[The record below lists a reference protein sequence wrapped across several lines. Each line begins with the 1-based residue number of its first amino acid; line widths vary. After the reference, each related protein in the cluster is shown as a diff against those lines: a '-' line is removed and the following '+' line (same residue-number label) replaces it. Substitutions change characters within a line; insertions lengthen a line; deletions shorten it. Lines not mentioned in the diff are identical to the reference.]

1 MKLSRIACA
10 SIFLITCFGIINAQ
24 NTDNRFRVTE
34 FDYRV
39 AIKQRGPIMV
49 DSAFMEKVK
58 ADSNGQSK
66 ETFQLTFVIP
76 SNLGNFLDKTTLRL
90 TAFDQ
95 KGNCF
100 GMLIWHKV
108 PRGETVANSNGI
120 PIVLNV
126 NPEFASASKFSLE
139 AGILEIEAHSG
150 EILTSSATCPGCVDL
165 AVQTCGEGRVASVKC
180 GTTKDGSTCEFT
192 CNPDKIS

>member
-1 MKLSRIACA
+1 MIKLSRFAFA
-10 SIFLITCFGIINAQ
+10 SIILLAGFGFLNAQ
-24 NTDNRFRVTE
+24 NADDKFKVTE

-58 ADSNGQSK
+58 ADSDRHPN
-66 ETFQLTFVIP
+66 ETFQLSFLIP
-76 SNLGNFLDKTTLRL
+76 SNLENLLEKTTLKL
-90 TAFDQ
+90 TAYDQ

-100 GMLIWHKV
+100 GMRVWHKV
-108 PRGETVANSNGI
+108 PRGEAISNAKGI

-126 NPEFASASKFSLE
+126 NPEFANASRFSLE

-165 AVQTCGEGRVASVKC
+165 AVQTCGEGRVESVKC
-180 GTTKDGSTCEFT
+180 GTTKDGSTCEFK
-192 CNPDKIS
+192 CKP